1 MARLV
6 KGSCFLVFVIA
17 SIAAIGT
24 APQQPAASASPA
36 PQASP
41 SAPGAPPKAPVYET
55 ATVLKAITRLVVAD
69 ARATDKKGEPVTDL
83 ERADFT
89 LLGDGTEHPTR
100 RFHFRHPARAAS
112 G

>member
-17 SIAAIGT
+17 SVAAIGPS
-24 APQQPAASASPA
+24 PQHPAASASPA

-41 SAPGAPPKAPVYET
+41 SAPGAQPKAPVYET
-55 ATVLKAITRLVVAD
+55 ATVLKAITRLVVVD
-69 ARATDKKGEPVTDL
+69 VVATDKKGEAVTDL

-89 LLGDGTEHPTR
+89 LLEDGKEQQIR
-100 RFHFRHPARAAS
+100 VFNF
-112 G
+112 